1 MAFSDRFPDDMMR
14 AWGIDRE
21 RDSESES
28 TYDKCKRALDAARA
42 ADADAYTAMFGTA
55 RATSAAAEL
64 HALRYGSADDER
76 RAMAYGPDPVVS
88 VVACMLDNTPLTS
101 VVPPRLIDRAAIET
115 IPDLDPIVRAVRALF
130 VIAVT
135 EAKAPMRAPSL
146 AAVVEREEQSLR
158 SI

>member
-14 AWGIDRE
+14 EWGIDI
-21 RDSESES
+21 ESEGI
-28 TYDKCKRALDAARA
+28 YDKCKRALDAARA
-42 ADADAYTAMFGTA
+42 ADADAYTAMFGAA

-101 VVPPRLIDRAAIET
+101 VAPPRLIDRAAIET
-115 IPDLDPIVRAVRALF
+115 IPELDPIVRAVRALF
-130 VIAVT
+130 GVAVPD
-135 EAKAPMRAPSL
+135 AKAPMRASSL
-146 AAVVEREEQSLR
+146 AAVVRREEESLR